1 MTQIATSAE
10 QGNRLMGCD
19 VRVETADMCL
29 SRVTGIYYTDAYKGL
44 PSASLDLHYPVWSL
58 SRLFDLLPKK
68 LTVGIRVHELNMG
81 FEPYEE
87 NFYIRY
93 INSLTDSDE
102 LDSYTD
108 AADPIEACVKMVEWL
123 TKHSY
128 ELNTI
133 KQ

>member
-1 MTQIATSAE
+1 MDCGVTENTS
-10 QGNRLMGCD
+10 
-19 VRVETADMCL
+19 DMCL
-29 SRVTGIYYTDAYKGL
+29 HLRTGVYYTHSYKDL
-44 PSASLDLHYPVWSL
+44 PNALRNENKYVPAWSL
-58 SRLFDLLPKK
+58 SRLLDLLPKK

-81 FEPYEE
+81 FEPYEG

-93 INSLTDSDE
+93 INSLTDGDD

-108 AADPIEACVKMVEWL
+108 AADTIEACVRMIEWL